1 MELCEIQLL
10 TTAGRGKSPL
20 IKGKIKNQQMLGTVI
35 GKETLELLLEHR
47 FHPVQ
52 HSAFTKYR
60 LTKYRLPGCTQGE
73 DPLTRIC
80 FLQEDDA
87 RALGQVH
94 GMTCVRLLL
103 ELQWE
108 KLTWRHWHP
117 RGPCSCLHWFWRWP
131 LWQQWGCQYW
141 PAGRGKEQE
150 LVRRA
155 SPEWG
160 WAALAGIAQNRGNR
174 DSPRWLCL
182 AKEVF
187 KAGLVWF
194 ARVSHFHL
202 HRGKLLLF
210 SFLQEHPG
218 PV

>member
-1 MELCEIQLL
+1 
-10 TTAGRGKSPL
+10 
-20 IKGKIKNQQMLGTVI
+20 MLGTVI

-103 ELQWE
+103 ELQ
-108 KLTWRHWHP
+108 
-117 RGPCSCLHWFWRWP
+117 
-131 LWQQWGCQYW
+131 
-141 PAGRGKEQE
+141 
-150 LVRRA
+150 
-155 SPEWG
+155 
-160 WAALAGIAQNRGNR
+160 
-174 DSPRWLCL
+174 
-182 AKEVF
+182 
-187 KAGLVWF
+187 
-194 ARVSHFHL
+194 
-202 HRGKLLLF
+202 
-210 SFLQEHPG
+210 
-218 PV
+218 